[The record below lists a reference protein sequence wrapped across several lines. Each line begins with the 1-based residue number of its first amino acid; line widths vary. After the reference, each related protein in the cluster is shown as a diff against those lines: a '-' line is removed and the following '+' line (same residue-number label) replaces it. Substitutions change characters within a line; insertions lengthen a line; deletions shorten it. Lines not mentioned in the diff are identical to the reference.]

1 MVGLGYAVEYH
12 GQSKMDLKEA
22 HEKNKQLLIERGI
35 YVEDNQ
41 KKSKK

>member
-1 MVGLGYAVEYH
+1 
-12 GQSKMDLKEA
+12 MDLKEA